1 MRLMVD
7 GTLPGGLTM
16 DPILLGTA
24 SAFGLA
30 AAAGLNTTLP
40 LFILGLAA
48 RFGLLTLVT
57 PYDALG
63 SDVALIGLG
72 IVATAEFAADKIPG
86 ADSVVQVLQGPL
98 TLGAGA
104 ILFASQN
111 SLIQDV
117 SPGLAI
123 LVGLFTAGGVHSVR
137 AMIRPVVNLGTMGIG
152 GPIASAVE
160 DAGAVIVT
168 VLAIVA
174 PFVAMLALL
183 LLGLLVVCAAG
194 PLARRAL
201 ASRRTAQ
208 PA

>member
-1 MRLMVD
+1 
-7 GTLPGGLTM
+7 M

-30 AAAGLNTTLP
+30 AAAGLNTSLP
-40 LFILGLAA
+40 LLLLGLAA

-63 SDVALIGLG
+63 SDIALGGLAVLAFG
-72 IVATAEFAADKIPG
+72 EFAADKIPG

-123 LVGLFTAGGVHSVR
+123 LVGLLTAGGVHSVR
-137 AMIRPVVNLGTMGIG
+137 ALVRPVVNLGTFGLG
-152 GPIASAVE
+152 GPVASVTE
-160 DAGAVIVT
+160 DIGAVVMT

-174 PFVAMLALL
+174 PLLAILALGVAVV
-183 LLGLLVVCAAG
+183 GLAVIAPTAARRL
-194 PLARRAL
+194 LARR
-201 ASRRTAQ
+201 RGPQ

>member
-1 MRLMVD
+1 
-7 GTLPGGLTM
+7 M

-48 RFGLLTLVT
+48 RLGLLTLVN

-63 SDVALIGLG
+63 SDVALAGLG
-72 IVATAEFAADKIPG
+72 VMAVGEFAADKIPG

-123 LVGLFTAGGVHSVR
+123 LVGVLTAGGIHSVR
-137 AMIRPVVNLGTMGIG
+137 AMIRPVVNLGTMGVG
-152 GPIASAVE
+152 GPVASFFE
-160 DAGAVIVT
+160 DVGAVTMTILALVAPLLAILALVALAAGL
-168 VLAIVA
+168 VLAARPI
-174 PFVAMLALL
+174 
-183 LLGLLVVCAAG
+183 
-194 PLARRAL
+194 ARRVL
-201 ASRRTAQ
+201 AHKRSAQ
-208 PA
+208 LA